1 MNILVVDDDKLLL
14 NSLKKNLEHIGYM
27 VTPCETGARAIK
39 ILESFTPDIMLL
51 DVKLLDMNGIDV
63 LKKVRKTSPDL
74 PIIMIT
80 AFTDV
85 QTVVN
90 AMKAGA
96 TDYLGKPIDLD
107 QLEIVIEKVGKAVKK
122 DRKIELLQYGIDE
135 GRGSMLMTF
144 KSPAMQKAL
153 DFIDKVSK
161 SRDTSVLIE
170 GESGTGKEVLALM
183 IHEKSERAKEP
194 YIQINCGALPKDLI
208 ENELFGSEKGAFTG
222 ALNKT
227 KKGKFELADGGSI
240 LLDEIGE
247 LPPEAQV
254 KLLRVLQ
261 EWRYFRIGGSHEIT
275 VDIRVIAT
283 TNKNLEEHMAKGMF
297 REDLYYRLNV
307 ARIKIPPLRER
318 KEDILPLANLFIS
331 EFCKKFNKE
340 LMKLSVDAEQLLK
353 DYRWKGNVRELKN
366 AIERVVLFEAENS
379 IVSENFNFLTPAG
392 AMKQEGAVTDG
403 FSISVPTSGVTM
415 AEATSDLIRKT
426 LQMTKGNKVLAAKYL
441 GITRGKLIYRMKQL
455 NISL

>member
-14 NSLKKNLEHIGYM
+14 NSLAKNLTHIGYM
-27 VTPCETGARAIK
+27 VTPCETGAGALE

-51 DVKLLDMNGIDV
+51 DVKLTDMNGIDV
-63 LKKVRKTSPDL
+63 LKKIRKNTPDL

-90 AMKAGA
+90 AMKSGA
-96 TDYLGKPIDLD
+96 TDYIGKPIDLD
-107 QLEIVIEKVGKAVKK
+107 QLELLIEKVGNAVKK
-122 DRKIELLQYGIDE
+122 DRKIELLQYGLEEERD
-135 GRGSMLMTF
+135 SLLMTF

-170 GESGTGKEVLALM
+170 GESGTGKEVLARM
-183 IHEKSERAKEP
+183 IHEKSEREKEP

-261 EWRYFRIGGSHEIT
+261 ELRYFRIGGNHEIK

-283 TNKNLEEHMAKGMF
+283 TNKNLEEHTAKGMF

-307 ARIKIPPLRER
+307 ARIIVPPLRER

-340 LMKLSVDAEQLLK
+340 PMKLSGEAEQLLK

-366 AIERVVLFEAENS
+366 ALERVVLFEAEDS
-379 IVSENFNFLTPAG
+379 IEAENFTFLTPAS
-392 AMKQEGAVTDG
+392 AMKQEGALSDN
-403 FSISVPTSGVTM
+403 FSIRVPSSGVTM

-455 NISL
+455 NITL